1 MNYYI
6 RGGKDMKSKFAKAAS
21 ICAIVAITGL
31 STVGATT
38 VYNNVS
44 ATLRPDITVKYNNEA
59 IELKDSNDG
68 LITPIII
75 NGRTYLPIRA
85 IANLT
90 GLNIDWDNESQTILI
105 DNKIEEKDEIGVRG
119 VVKNLVKG
127 KDGVTFLVEGKLEE
141 DTMLDKAYVTV
152 NMQTKVVKNGVEI
165 TKDFAY
171 GEIKEGDILEAVFT
185 GPIAKS
191 YPAQAVAKKIN
202 ILSVET
208 NSPVINAK
216 VKAPDVVGKIMEMEE
231 GGKRILVDSK
241 DTTVNGLIWITIN
254 DETNFFEN
262 ISEDVAIGYRNVSR
276 KFEVG
281 NLVEII
287 TDGGIM
293 ESYPMQA
300 TADAVAVNEKR

>member
-1 MNYYI
+1 
-6 RGGKDMKSKFAKAAS
+6 MKSKFAKAIS
-21 ICAIVAITGL
+21 VCAIVAMTGL
-31 STVGATT
+31 STVGAAT

-44 ATLRPDITVKYNNEA
+44 ATLRPDIMVKYNNEA
-59 IELKDSNDG
+59 IELKDSNDE

-75 NGRTYLPIRA
+75 NGSTYLPIRA

-105 DNKIEEKDEIGVRG
+105 EDMTEEKDEIGVRG

-127 KDGVTFLVEGKLEE
+127 KDGVTFLIEGKLDE

-152 NMQTKVVKNGVEI
+152 NMQTTVMRNGVEI
-165 TKDFAY
+165 TRNFAY
-171 GEIKEGDILEAVFT
+171 GEIKEGDIVEAVFT

-191 YPAQAVAKKIN
+191 YPAQAMAKKIN
-202 ILSVET
+202 ILSEET

-216 VKAPDVVGKIMEMEE
+216 VKAPDVVGKIIEIEE
-231 GGKRILVDSK
+231 GGKRVLVDSK

-254 DETNFFEN
+254 EETNFFEN
-262 ISEDVAIGYRNVSR
+262 ISEDIAIGYRNVSR
-276 KFEVG
+276 EFKVG
-281 NLVEII
+281 NHVEII
-287 TDGGIM
+287 IDGAIM

-300 TADAVAVNEKR
+300 AADAVAVNEKR

>member
-1 MNYYI
+1 
-6 RGGKDMKSKFAKAAS
+6 MKSKFAKAVS
-21 ICAIVAITGL
+21 ICAIVVITGL

-38 VYNNVS
+38 IYNNVS
-44 ATLRPDITVKYNNEA
+44 ATLRPDIMVKYNNEA
-59 IELKDSNDG
+59 IELRDSKG
-68 LITPIII
+68 ELITPIII
-75 NGRTYLPIRA
+75 KGSTYLPLRA

-90 GLNIDWDNESQTILI
+90 GLNIDWDNESNTILI
-105 DNKIEEKDEIGVRG
+105 EDKIEEKDEIGVRG

-141 DTMLDKAYVTV
+141 DTMLDIAYVTV
-152 NMQTKVVKNGVEI
+152 NMKTVVMKNGVEI

-171 GEIKEGDILEAVFT
+171 GEIKEGDIVETVFT

-202 ILSVET
+202 IISEET
-208 NSPVINAK
+208 KAPATNAK
-216 VKAPDVVGKIMEMEE
+216 VKAPDVVGKIMEIEE

-241 DTTVNGLIWITIN
+241 GTTINGLIWITI
-254 DETNFFEN
+254 DEKTNFFEN
-262 ISEDVAIGYRNVSR
+262 ISADIAIGYRNVSR
-276 KFEVG
+276 EFRVG

-287 TDGGIM
+287 IDGGVM

>member
-1 MNYYI
+1 
-6 RGGKDMKSKFAKAAS
+6 MKSKFAKAVL
-21 ICAIVAITGL
+21 ICGIAVTVGF
-31 STVGATT
+31 STVGAAT

-44 ATLRPDITVKYNNEA
+44 ATLRPDIMVKYNNEA
-59 IELKDSNDG
+59 IALKDANNE

-75 NGRTYLPIRA
+75 NGSTYLPIRA

-90 GLNIDWDNESQTILI
+90 GLSIGWDNESKTILI
-105 DNKIEEKDEIGVRG
+105 GDIIEEKDEIGVRG

-141 DTMLDKAYVTV
+141 DTMLDIAYVTV
-152 NMQTKVVKNGVEI
+152 NMQTTVMKDGVEI

-171 GEIKEGDILEAVFT
+171 GEIKEGDILETVFT

-202 ILSVET
+202 IISEDT
-208 NSPVINAK
+208 KAPVINAR
-216 VKAPDVVGKIMEMEE
+216 VKAPDVAGKIMEIEE

-241 DTTVNGLIWITIN
+241 STTVNGLIWVTVN
-254 DETNFFEN
+254 KETSFFEN
-262 ISEDVAIGYRNVSR
+262 ISEDIAIGYRNVSR
-276 KFEVG
+276 EFEVG
-281 NLVEII
+281 NHVEII
-287 TDGGIM
+287 IDGGVK

-300 TADAVAVNEKR
+300 TAGAVAVNEKR

>member
-1 MNYYI
+1 
-6 RGGKDMKSKFAKAAS
+6 MKSKFAKAIS
-21 ICAIVAITGL
+21 VCAIVAMTGL
-31 STVGATT
+31 STVGAAT

-44 ATLRPDITVKYNNEA
+44 ATLRPDIMVKYNNEA
-59 IELKDSNDG
+59 IELKDSNDE

-75 NGRTYLPIRA
+75 NGSTYLPIRA

-105 DNKIEEKDEIGVRG
+105 EDMTEEKDEIGVRG

-127 KDGVTFLVEGKLEE
+127 KDGVTFLIEGKLDE

-152 NMQTKVVKNGVEI
+152 NMQTTVMRNGVEI
-165 TKDFAY
+165 TRNFAY
-171 GEIKEGDILEAVFT
+171 GEIKEGDIVEAVFT

-191 YPAQAVAKKIN
+191 YPAQAMAKKIN
-202 ILSVET
+202 ILSEET

-216 VKAPDVVGKIMEMEE
+216 VKAPDVVGKIIEIEE

-254 DETNFFEN
+254 EETNFFEN
-262 ISEDVAIGYRNVSR
+262 ISEDIAIGYRNVSR
-276 KFEVG
+276 EFKVG
-281 NLVEII
+281 NHVEII
-287 TDGGIM
+287 IDGAIM

-300 TADAVAVNEKR
+300 AADAVAVNEKR